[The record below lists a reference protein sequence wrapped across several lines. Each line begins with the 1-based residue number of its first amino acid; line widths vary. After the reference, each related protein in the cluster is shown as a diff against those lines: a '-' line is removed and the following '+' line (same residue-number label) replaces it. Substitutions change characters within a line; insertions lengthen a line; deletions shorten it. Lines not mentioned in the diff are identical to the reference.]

1 MSKIIKLDSG
11 ISSSRPPETPAVR
24 PRPVAARTHLIFNE
38 IQRPTETIHRI
49 HDALLPYATPCNI
62 PPGRLLSERPGEE
75 ALIWLVTA
83 GSLSIFR
90 VYDDLNIGV
99 SEAPLVTGLQE
110 IFAPFGRHY
119 FRVSRG
125 ATLSSMPVS
134 LARAVLAEHQLW
146 EDVAQVFAY
155 YMRVMTYRDE
165 HLVSRSSYT
174 AIRAKLM
181 EYMDRR
187 ELLVRNRTGIVAYI
201 QSTTLLSRSLIYHVL
216 SVLARGG
223 YIRMARGK
231 LEEIIHL
238 PENF

>member
-1 MSKIIKLDSG
+1 MSKIIKLG
-11 ISSSRPPETPAVR
+11 RVISSSPHETPVVR
-24 PRPVAARTHLIFNE
+24 PQTVSERTHLILNE
-38 IQRPTETIHRI
+38 IQRPTGIIHRI
-49 HDALLPYATPCNI
+49 HNALLPYATPCHI
-62 PPGRLLSERPGEE
+62 PPGRILSERPGEE
-75 ALIWLVTA
+75 ALIWLVTS

-90 VYDDLNIGV
+90 VYDDLNICV

-110 IFAPFGRHY
+110 MFGPFGRHY

-125 ATLSSMPVS
+125 AALSSMPVTQ
-134 LARAVLAEHQLW
+134 ARAVLTEQQLW

-155 YMRVMTYRDE
+155 YMRLMTYRDE
-165 HLVSRSSYT
+165 HLVNRSSYT
-174 AIRAKLM
+174 AIRAKLL
-181 EYMDRR
+181 EYMARR

-216 SVLARGG
+216 SVLIRGG
-223 YIRMARGK
+223 YIRIARGK

>member
-11 ISSSRPPETPAVR
+11 ISSSLLPKTPAVR
-24 PRPVAARTHLIFNE
+24 PRHVAAHTHLIFHE
-38 IQRPTETIHRI
+38 IQRPTEAIHRI
-49 HDALLPYATPCNI
+49 YDALLPYSIPCSI

-75 ALIWLVTA
+75 ALVWLVTA
-83 GSLSIFR
+83 GSLSVFR
-90 VYDDLNIGV
+90 VHDDLNIGV

-110 IFAPFGRHY
+110 IFGPFGRHY
-119 FRVSRG
+119 FRVSRA

-134 LARAVLAEHQLW
+134 LARAVLAEQGLW
-146 EDVAQVFAY
+146 EEVAQVFAY
-155 YMRVMTYRDE
+155 YMRLMTYRDE

-174 AIRAKLM
+174 AIRAKLL
-181 EYMDRR
+181 EYMARR

-201 QSTTLLSRSLIYHVL
+201 QSTTGLSRSLIYHVL

-223 YIRMARGK
+223 YIRVTRGK
-231 LEEIIHL
+231 LEEVIHL